1 LIRTQIIK
9 VNDVETICAERGEC
23 MVVTLNVARNIP
35 ARRPSQSLGQDREE
49 GMLQPRSIGHL
60 LLALR
65 DCAVRLHFDRNETIF
80 AEAEAAGRVF
90 RVLSGTVRLCRHTPD
105 GRRHIAEFVL
115 PGEVFGIESGARCT
129 FSAEALGEVTLTS
142 YARTD
147 FERLVA
153 TNASAPALLLRH
165 VEENL
170 KAAQHSHFVLSCQ
183 NAKERVASFFD
194 RLARRMDVDAGQR
207 LDLPMGRQDIADH
220 LGLTI
225 ETVCRAITTLKS
237 EGALV
242 VPNAH
247 QVILHPARR
256 AALTAVAA

>member
-1 LIRTQIIK
+1 
-9 VNDVETICAERGEC
+9 
-23 MVVTLNVARNIP
+23 MVVTLNVARSSP
-35 ARRPSQSLGQDREE
+35 TRQPLLHSEDEMQR
-49 GMLQPRSIGHL
+49 PRSLGHL

-65 DCAVRLHFDRNETIF
+65 DGAIRLHFGRNETIF
-80 AEAEAAGRVF
+80 SEGEEAERVF
-90 RVLSGTVRLCRHTPD
+90 RVLSGTVRLCRHTTD
-105 GRRHIAEFVL
+105 GRRHIAAFVL
-115 PGEVFGIESGARCT
+115 PGEVFGVESDERYM

-142 YARTD
+142 YARPD
-147 FERLVA
+147 FERLVV
-153 TNASAPALLLRH
+153 TNTTAQTLLLRH
-165 VEENL
+165 IGENL

-194 RLARRMDVDAGQR
+194 KLAERMDVGHGQR

-225 ETVCRAITTLKS
+225 ETVCRAITALKS
-237 EGALV
+237 EGSLV

-256 AALTAVAA
+256 PPLIAVAA